1 MGRKIKSLAKPIEF
15 PQISTLPSFK
25 AMIKAAFK
33 MVPRNTSP
41 SSSRMAMDRDN

>member
-1 MGRKIKSLAKPIEF
+1 MVRKIKSLAKPIEF

-41 SSSRMAMDRDN
+41 SSSRMAMVKDN